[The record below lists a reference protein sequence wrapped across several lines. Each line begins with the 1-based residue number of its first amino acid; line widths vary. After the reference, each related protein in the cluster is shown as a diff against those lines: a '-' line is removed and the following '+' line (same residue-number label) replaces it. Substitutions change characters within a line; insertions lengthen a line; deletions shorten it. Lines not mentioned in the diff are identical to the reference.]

1 MVNLTQIC
9 CKYMPFYFR
18 RPEKRSV
25 YFRRQAIFRLTGN
38 YYGRTRNVWRVA
50 IHRWLKKMVY
60 LQEFRRRR
68 NTHMDDL
75 YKQRL
80 LAAVEEHDFKS
91 EYFLST
97 LTKCDVELDTRIL
110 SLLATYE
117 PRTFKSLVDLT
128 KTVFHENAT
137 TEISRHTKPCD
148 AVITR
153 GMLKENI

>member
-9 CKYMPFYFR
+9 CKYMPFYYR
-18 RPEKRSV
+18 KPENRSV
-25 YFRRQAIFRLTGN
+25 FFRRQAIFRLTGS
-38 YYGRTRNVWRVA
+38 YYGRTRNIWRIAVN
-50 IHRWLKKMVY
+50 RWVKKMVY

-68 NTHMDDL
+68 NTHMTDL

-80 LAAVEEHDFKS
+80 LAAVEEHDFKA
-91 EYFLST
+91 EYFFST
-97 LTKCDVELDTRIL
+97 LNKCDVELDTEVL

-128 KTVFHENAT
+128 KTVFHEYGN
-137 TEISRHTKPCD
+137 TEVSCHSKPCD

-153 GMLKENI
+153 GMLKEDI